1 MNEWTLPSWLTL
13 GWSAD
18 IVTWL
23 GFMLTCWIGWQAK
36 NIKNYFFNRV
46 RIGEILPELT
56 AESTLLLKSLESWG
70 APNGNG
76 RQTHIVIAS
85 LRGRLINLKGKVGA
99 DEKKAL
105 VRLLSRIE
113 NKKFYFFSGKVSDIE
128 IDDAW
133 EIAVDYAGI
142 ISQITG
148 EHNDLRWRQK

>member
-1 MNEWTLPSWLTL
+1 MSEWTLPSWLTL

-18 IVTWL
+18 IVTWF
-23 GFMLTCWIGWQAK
+23 GFMLTCWIGWQAN

-76 RQTHIVIAS
+76 RQTHMVIAS

-105 VRLLSRIE
+105 LRLLSRIE
-113 NKKFYFFSGKVSDIE
+113 NKKFYFFSGKVSDIG

-142 ISQITG
+142 ISQVTG